1 MLLLRELSTGTSL
14 SDHGRKQT
22 LYTMHI
28 FIYSCT
34 ALYSAHTHIEYMLL
48 SHLTFVT
55 EQTAPV
61 GVTHTLPGIHAG
73 AMVTAWKRLTLVTQI
88 TLPAIIT
95 PKKIRVEEHDGCVC
109 VREIERVN

>member
-1 MLLLRELSTGTSL
+1 MCST
-14 SDHGRKQT
+14 
-22 LYTMHI
+22 I
-28 FIYSCT
+28 FST
-34 ALYSAHTHIEYMLL
+34 HTHIQYMLL